1 MEIRKNQARF
11 GHARIQPRQALQAH
25 RVRQVQVA
33 PARIVTRPHQ
43 VRAVAHRNQK
53 LRKNR

>member
-11 GHARIQPRQALQAH
+11 ERARIQPRQALQAH
-25 RVRQVQVA
+25 RARQVQVA
-33 PARIVTRPHQ
+33 LARIVTRPHQ